1 MLWADMSHCT
11 GPGGQ
16 GDPELSTEVRQAGNV
31 LEGIPGANSAKTPAS
46 SLDLNASS
54 YE

>member
-1 MLWADMSHCT
+1 MLWVGLSHCI

-16 GDPELSTEVRQAGNV
+16 GDPKLAPEVRQAGNV
-31 LEGIPGANSAKTPAS
+31 LEGIPEANSAKTPTS

-54 YE
+54 